1 MPVRE
6 EVTDALI
13 ALIPEDGSRISN
25 GSQGRGSSESPP
37 PASAPPEPGDPSRGF
52 HGWVAHHFD
61 RLTGHALSKD
71 SAAVGNWLTHKR
83 GGGSASS

>member
-6 EVTDALI
+6 AVTDALS
-13 ALIPEDGSRISN
+13 ALSPEDGSRNSH

-37 PASAPPEPGDPSRGF
+37 IASPPPEPCDPSRGF
-52 HGWVAHHFD
+52 HGWVARHDD

-71 SAAVGNWLTHKR
+71 SAAVGNWLTTQR
-83 GGGSASS
+83 GRDSASS

>member
-1 MPVRE
+1 
-6 EVTDALI
+6 
-13 ALIPEDGSRISN
+13 
-25 GSQGRGSSESPP
+25 
-37 PASAPPEPGDPSRGF
+37 
-52 HGWVAHHFD
+52 VAHHYD